1 MENEAYKIRT
11 FLEGVAAAGAAKAIR
26 TLQPAEDLLTQRKA
40 YNFFSVDDARFGGK
54 HGETWVKKQVAI
66 GTVHPVRKG
75 KAKNSPIYYS
85 KAELLQAK
93 LAEDAIKN
101 NIFKDTIL

>member
-11 FLEGVAAAGAAKAIR
+11 FLEGVAAAGAAKAIKV
-26 TLQPAEDLLTQRKA
+26 LQPAEDMLTQRKA
-40 YNFFSVDDARFGGK
+40 YSFFAVEDAKYGGR
-54 HGETWVKKQVAI
+54 HGEAWIRQQVAL
-66 GTVHPVRKG
+66 GTIHPQRKG
-75 KAKNSPIYYS
+75 KAKNSPVYYS

-101 NIFKDTIL
+101 DIFKDTIL